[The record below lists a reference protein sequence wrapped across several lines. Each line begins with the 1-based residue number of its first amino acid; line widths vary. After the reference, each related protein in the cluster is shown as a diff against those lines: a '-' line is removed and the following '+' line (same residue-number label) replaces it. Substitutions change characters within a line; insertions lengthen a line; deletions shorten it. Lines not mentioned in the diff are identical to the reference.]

1 MKQDLKQRQIR
12 AFFQIFGRKIKI
24 FEQVKKPKC
33 LKFSDKQLCNSA
45 QCAKMKTE
53 RGVFH
58 NMNFWLF

>member
-33 LKFSDKQLCNSA
+33 LSWDVEFEPFDSFQKFSIFNLLISN
-45 QCAKMKTE
+45 
-53 RGVFH
+53 
-58 NMNFWLF
+58 